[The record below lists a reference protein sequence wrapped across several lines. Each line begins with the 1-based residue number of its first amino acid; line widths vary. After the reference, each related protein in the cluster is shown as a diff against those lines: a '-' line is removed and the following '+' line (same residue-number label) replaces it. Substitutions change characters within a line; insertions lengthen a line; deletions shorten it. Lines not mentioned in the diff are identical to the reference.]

1 MTRAQE
7 KAGRTAIPESVRTQ
21 VADAVQRF
29 NREELEATQ
38 CYYEARFRGNYCY
51 LSRVDYGRECA
62 ICRLGYKDGNRGW
75 EFAIFKWST
84 ESYDPDERMFPGSQ
98 LVDGTVEGAM
108 RAGLEAYPA

>member
-38 CYYEARFRGNYCY
+38 CYYEARFRGNY
-51 LSRVDYGRECA
+51 
-62 ICRLGYKDGNRGW
+62 
-75 EFAIFKWST
+75 
-84 ESYDPDERMFPGSQ
+84 
-98 LVDGTVEGAM
+98 
-108 RAGLEAYPA
+108 